1 MGPREPRV
9 PPVRRREP
17 SPKKVISASRRTEL
31 VAHYPDYLAQRLHEI
46 GPENV
51 HTVVV
56 WTKNPA
62 NLLYHGALRE
72 ALAGVGQVFV
82 HWTITGLGGSFL
94 EPNVPPPADQ
104 LALLDEIIS
113 YVGDRRRVH
122 WRYDPLISARRAAQR
137 SSNVDLDMFRSLGE
151 PIARAG
157 VPVVRTSFATMYRK
171 VRRRLTGAGVEVE
184 EHDAEFRRGFIG
196 ELAAAAAEF
205 GMELLTCCEPGFP
218 IQRCIDGE
226 LLMRLHPT
234 NEPCRTDRAR
244 GQRELCGC
252 TASLDVGH
260 YLPCP
265 NRCLYCYAH
274 PAV

>member
-1 MGPREPRV
+1 MSAGRREPR
-9 PPVRRREP
+9 
-17 SPKKVISASRRTEL
+17 PKKVISASRRTEL
-31 VAHYPDYLAQRLHEI
+31 AAHYPDYLAQRLQEI

-56 WTKNPA
+56 WTKDPA
-62 NLLYHGALRE
+62 NVLCHGALRE

-104 LALLDEIIS
+104 LALLEDIIS
-113 YVGDRRRVH
+113 HVGDRQRVQ
-122 WRYDPLISARRAAQR
+122 WRYDPLISARQGGERVG
-137 SSNVDLDMFRSLGE
+137 NVDLDTFRSLAG

-157 VPVVRTSFATMYRK
+157 VAIVRTSFATMYRK
-171 VRRRLTGAGVEVE
+171 VRRRLARAGIEVE
-184 EHDAEFRRGFIG
+184 EYDGEFRREFIG
-196 ELAAAAAEF
+196 ELGAAAAEF

-218 IQRCIDGE
+218 MQRCIDGE
-226 LLMRLHPT
+226 LLTRLHPT
-234 NEPCRTDRAR
+234 NEPCRTERAR

-274 PAV
+274 PAA